1 MAMSLGILML
11 EGLLERFTLIL
22 SITLSLFI
30 INSANKGSI
39 SAKGGMACGVSCV
52 HPERN
57 FNVNTTI
64 LNSINKGSV
73 NAGTDAYGITNNIT
87 KSRNVVSMGEV
98 TGSSGFFSFW
108 KSSTDVDL
116 FFGLKSK
123 CKNCS
128 AKATLFEHNTS
139 TGFYEVESHEL
150 VHDLLNDEAV
160 NQHFGMV
167 WTSELE
173 LVDKVNL
180 TVNVSGLLET
190 SFVVES
196 GTPLN

>member
-1 MAMSLGILML
+1 MVQKQHSL
-11 EGLLERFTLIL
+11 
-22 SITLSLFI
+22 
-30 INSANKGSI
+30 
-39 SAKGGMACGVSCV
+39 C
-52 HPERN
+52 
-57 FNVNTTI
+57 TTPI
-64 LNSINKGSV
+64 QV
-73 NAGTDAYGITNNIT
+73 
-87 KSRNVVSMGEV
+87 
-98 TGSSGFFSFW
+98 
-108 KSSTDVDL
+108 
-116 FFGLKSK
+116 
-123 CKNCS
+123 
-128 AKATLFEHNTS
+128 
-139 TGFYEVESHEL
+139 FYEVESHEL